1 MWADYHVL
9 RGELCILPQHTF
21 KREVLQVWGADPEVG
36 LEHLSETENFMTS
49 PKGKVAVCLH
59 HLRGGMFL
67 PFQPEFVNVLNH
79 FGIVPMQLPPN
90 AVTMIYCLAKE
101 LRRRQI
107 PWDVEIFMAVF
118 RWEVNPRLRGCF
130 VLKGRFCQVFKV
142 RDTGFA
148 DWYKQFFF
156 VDLRGVRFG
165 EPRRVG
171 EGRFLG
177 EGVGFED
184 PRFREVDEIRIC
196 VHDAE
201 DYLCDLEFDVREYTG
216 ESCQFVLFSFRRG
229 C

>member
-1 MWADYHVL
+1 MT
-9 RGELCILPQHTF
+9 LP
-21 KREVLQVWGADPEVG
+21 E
-36 LEHLSETENFMTS
+36 
-49 PKGKVAVCLH
+49 GKIAVCLH
-59 HLRGGMFL
+59 HLRGGLFL
-67 PFQPEFVNVLNH
+67 PFQPEFVNVLNY

-107 PWDVEIFMAVF
+107 PWDVEIFKAVF

-148 DWYKQFFF
+148 DWYKRFFF

-184 PRFREVDEIRIC
+184 PRFREVDEIRK
-196 VHDAE
+196 
-201 DYLCDLEFDVREYTG
+201 
-216 ESCQFVLFSFRRG
+216 
-229 C
+229 